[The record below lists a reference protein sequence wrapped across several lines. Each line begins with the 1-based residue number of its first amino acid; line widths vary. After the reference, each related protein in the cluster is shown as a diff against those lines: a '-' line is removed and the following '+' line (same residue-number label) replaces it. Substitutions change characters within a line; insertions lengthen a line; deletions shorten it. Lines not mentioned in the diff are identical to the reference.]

1 MPQGDAKVLGSP
13 QEISLSLTCL
23 LSPGFWGTPSIPHS
37 ARQLC
42 RLSGENKCPRCF
54 VSVTNETQVREQGT
68 QGHGLTS
75 KSFLFPICRH
85 PCKTSCAWEGARE
98 SQRVRT
104 AREGRFA
111 SSSQQGR
118 QRSEGWKRVR
128 GDRIAP
134 RGWEKF
140 AAALSPAAFL
150 WGWTSVLAGTP
161 WLEDMGAFCSATARL
176 RAQPWQGE
184 PQRDGLCSRAFLGGV
199 SVIPSQHRKAA
210 CAGLPAP
217 CSPGRSWQKSVDWAQ
232 GEFDRRVK

>member
-42 RLSGENKCPRCF
+42 RLLGENKCPRCF

-104 AREGRFA
+104 ARAGRFA
-111 SSSQQGR
+111 SPSQQGR
-118 QRSEGWKRVR
+118 QRSEGWRWVR
-128 GDRIAP
+128 GDSPWVGEVCGSAVSGSISV
-134 RGWEKF
+134 GLD
-140 AAALSPAAFL
+140 LSPCWDPL
-150 WGWTSVLAGTP
+150 VRGH
-161 WLEDMGAFCSATARL
+161 
-176 RAQPWQGE
+176 
-184 PQRDGLCSRAFLGGV
+184 GGV
-199 SVIPSQHRKAA
+199 LLCNSKAEGSA
-210 CAGLPAP
+210 LARRTPARWALQQGFSWGGISNSLPALKS
-217 CSPGRSWQKSVDWAQ
+217 CMCWSSGAVFSWVILAEKR
-232 GEFDRRVK
+232 GLGTR